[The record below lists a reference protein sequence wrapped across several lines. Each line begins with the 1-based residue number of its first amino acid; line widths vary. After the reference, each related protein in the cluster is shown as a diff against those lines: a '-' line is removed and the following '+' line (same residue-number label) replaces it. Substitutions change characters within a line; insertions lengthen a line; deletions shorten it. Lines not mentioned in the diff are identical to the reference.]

1 MQAIKTKYLPATNYK
16 GSRIKAEYYD
26 GSIVISYDYSMSI
39 VDLHRLAATKLIAK
53 LGWGMPI
60 LHTGELKDGMV
71 HVLSY
76 PNPIDNLDLPSI
88 LKPQA

>member
-1 MQAIKTKYLPATNYK
+1 MQAIKTKYLPPTNYK
-16 GSRIKAEYYD
+16 GSRIKAECCA
-26 GSIVISYDYSMSI
+26 GSIVISYDYGMNTI
-39 VDLHRLAATKLIAK
+39 DLHRHVAMKLVEK

-60 LHTGELKDGMV
+60 LHTGELKDCMV